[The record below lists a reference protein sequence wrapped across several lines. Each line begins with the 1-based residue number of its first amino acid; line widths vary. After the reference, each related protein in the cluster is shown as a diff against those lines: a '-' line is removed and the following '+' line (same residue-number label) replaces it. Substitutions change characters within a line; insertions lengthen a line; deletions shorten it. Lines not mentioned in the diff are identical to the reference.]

1 MKSEVPSTPDIS
13 ASRGA
18 REIFKKRKW
27 STSKKSMKWVQSGN
41 SGFCSFIGL
50 KMADKTVK
58 TYPQLF
64 LSAIMLA
71 NSGTRAHLFVKK
83 YTKTVSQRDDW
94 KY

>member
-13 ASRGA
+13 ASRRA

-27 STSKKSMKWVQSGN
+27 STPKNLKKQVQL
-41 SGFCSFIGL
+41 GFCSFIRL
-50 KMADKTVK
+50 EMADKTVK

-64 LSAIMLA
+64 WSAMILA

-83 YTKTVSQRDDW
+83 YTETVSQRYDRNN
-94 KY
+94 